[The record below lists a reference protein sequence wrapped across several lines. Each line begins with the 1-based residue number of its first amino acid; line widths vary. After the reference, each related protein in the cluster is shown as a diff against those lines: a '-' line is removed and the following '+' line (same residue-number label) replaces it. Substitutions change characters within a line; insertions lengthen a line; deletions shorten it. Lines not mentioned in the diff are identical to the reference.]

1 VCNPSI
7 QFMIYESLLKHV
19 TAKRAADKRGLKTV
33 SSGEVFLFGA
43 IAKLGATVAT
53 YPLLVVKSRLQA
65 KQEIGRDKSSQYTG
79 TLDAIVKMVQY
90 EGLAG
95 FYKGMSTKIVQ
106 SVMAAA
112 VLFMIKEELVK
123 SATILVARRKKIG
136 QAASLKV

>member
-1 VCNPSI
+1 MVKLWIFSKSTSQVVPLIVYKQVCNPSI

-79 TLDAIVKMVQY
+79 
-90 EGLAG
+90 
-95 FYKGMSTKIVQ
+95 KGKQRVD
-106 SVMAAA
+106 
-112 VLFMIKEELVK
+112 
-123 SATILVARRKKIG
+123 
-136 QAASLKV
+136 